1 MLTLSQLKK
10 KNMRRLMPE
19 GPSWRLHRYKQ
30 IPPGGRYELGRTSS
44 LLTSGTF
51 FSDLR
56 TLQHRNTVFII
67 IVHVIILII
76 IWTIIFSSC
85 IAVLWFA
92 TTSIK
97 KVRLGGVHLSLKME
111 HFQNKVQS
119 SFVSWLNSEWGDFKP
134 IPGSFGHVQNSSPRF
149 IRPCEQSGNQQLVRL
164 LAFRCKQ
171 LWLHSDNRLG
181 GCVYKHACDSC

>member
-1 MLTLSQLKK
+1 MCSLRLDIHVRPTVMLTLSQLKK

-44 LLTSGTF
+44 LLTSGTL

-119 SFVSWLNSEWGDFKP
+119 SFFAIYSHKLQPSLCVSETCWSLDLFEILK
-134 IPGSFGHVQNSSPRF
+134 
-149 IRPCEQSGNQQLVRL
+149 
-164 LAFRCKQ
+164 
-171 LWLHSDNRLG
+171 
-181 GCVYKHACDSC
+181 